1 MPKHIQYK
9 NNNIATVMI
18 IIVQIDK
25 IIAVKSYILYR
36 DQLYNIMN
44 S

>member
-1 MPKHIQYK
+1 MQKHIQYK

-25 IIAVKSYILYR
+25 RIVVK
-36 DQLYNIMN
+36 
-44 S
+44 